1 MAGTDQLIAQLTSS
15 AKTSDSRANDFF
27 GQSQDILGPVNDYL
41 KAILGGDQNALME
54 ATKPERRRVI
64 DQYAAAKKAIAEFT
78 PRGGG
83 QATAMLNLA
92 GKQAGDLAG
101 VTGQAKQNALGLAT
115 SLGSQYSA
123 TAATQQGMAQNALGQ
138 ALSGSAQQ
146 DANRSQNW
154 QSLAMGAGQILGMI
168 LAA

>member
-1 MAGTDQLIAQLTSS
+1 MAGTDALIGQLTKS
-15 AKTSDSRANDFF
+15 ASTSDTRANDFF
-27 GQSQDILGPVNDYL
+27 SQSQDILGPVNDYL
-41 KAILGGDQNALME
+41 KAVLGGDPSALME

-83 QATAMLNLA
+83 QATAMNNLA
-92 GKQAGDLAG
+92 GNQAADLAG
-101 VTGQAKQNALGLAT
+101 ITANAKNQGI
-115 SLGSQYSA
+115 Q
-123 TAATQQGMAQNALGQ
+123 AATGLGTNYAAIGAQQQGMAQNALGQ
-138 ALSGSAQQ
+138 ALSGSASQ
-146 DANRSQNW
+146 DQARAQNW

>member
-1 MAGTDQLIAQLTSS
+1 MAGTDQLIGQLTDS

-83 QATAMLNLA
+83 QATAMLNLQ

-101 VTGQAKQNALGLAT
+101 VTSGAKQNALGLAT
-115 SLGSQYSA
+115 SLGSQYNA
-123 TAATQQGMAQNALGQ
+123 TAAQQQGMAQNALGQ
-138 ALSGSAQQ
+138 ALSGQTQQ
-146 DANRSQNW
+146 DATKAGNW
-154 QSLAMGAGQILGMI
+154 QSLAQGAGMILGMI
-168 LAA
+168 LAG